1 MLWDPTRKPRLRPLE
16 AFRLPQGDGAPVGLR
31 DRSGLSDV
39 ALSLSQPALQILA
52 LMDGTHTCEDICRE
66 FRTAYGQPL
75 SPDTLQTMVEQLE
88 QAHLLE
94 GSAFEEYFQ
103 ARQAEY
109 REAGVRPMRDAVG
122 LGLAGDSGE
131 LFESMLE
138 EVGTAGSG
146 TVTGRV
152 AGLVAPHLDYS
163 RGRPCYAAAYATLR
177 QREVPDCVV
186 IFGTNHFG
194 RSTSVVATA
203 CDFSTPLGTTRTD
216 TELLGRLEVQCGNLR
231 THELDHLREHSIELQ
246 VAWLQYLFGADSFKI
261 VPLLCP
267 DPCIP
272 PELGLSDRPRLDLM
286 NLANALAGL
295 IREDDRDVLLVA
307 GADLSHIGAG
317 FGDQQ
322 GLDDALLE
330 RARQRDTRA
339 LSKLE
344 VNDPSAFLCA
354 VADEDNATRVCSAG
368 CIFAL
373 ATALPNTTGSVLRY
387 HQAVDRESQIC
398 VTCAAVAFT

>member
-1 MLWDPTRKPRLRPLE
+1 M
-16 AFRLPQGDGAPVGLR
+16 DGA
-31 DRSGLSDV
+31 
-39 ALSLSQPALQILA
+39 
-52 LMDGTHTCEDICRE
+52 HTCADICRE
-66 FRTAYGQPL
+66 FRASYGQPL

-94 GSAFEEYFQ
+94 GSAFEEYYR
-103 ARQAEY
+103 ARQTEY
-109 REAGVRPMRDAVG
+109 RQAGVRPMRGAVG
-122 LGLAGDSGE
+122 LGLAADCGE
-131 LFESMLE
+131 LFEGMLE
-138 EVGTAGSG
+138 EVGPPASGSI
-146 TVTGRV
+146 TGRV
-152 AGLVAPHLDYS
+152 AGLVAPHLDYA

-177 QREVPDCVV
+177 DREQPDCVV
-186 IFGTNHFG
+186 ILGTNHFG

-203 CDFSTPLGTTRTD
+203 CDFATPLGTTRTD
-216 TELLGRLEVQCGNLR
+216 VELLGRLEAECGDLR
-231 THELDHLREHSIELQ
+231 TRELDHLCEHSIELQ

-272 PELGLSDRPRLDLM
+272 PELGLSDRPRLDLTD
-286 NLANALAGL
+286 LAQALAGL
-295 IREDDRDVLLVA
+295 IRADDRDVLLVA
-307 GADLSHIGAG
+307 GADLSHIGTG
-317 FGDQQ
+317 FGDHQ

-330 RARQRDTRA
+330 RARQRDTHA

-344 VNDPSAFLCA
+344 VNDPSAFLRA
-354 VADEDNATRVCSAG
+354 VADESNATRVCSAG

-387 HQAVDRESQIC
+387 HQAVDRGSQIC